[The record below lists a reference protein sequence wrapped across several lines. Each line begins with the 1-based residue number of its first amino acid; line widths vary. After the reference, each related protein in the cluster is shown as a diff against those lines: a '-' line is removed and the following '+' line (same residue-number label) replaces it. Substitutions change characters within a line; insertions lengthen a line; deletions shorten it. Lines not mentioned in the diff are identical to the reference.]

1 MPRESGLRDLLSV
14 VSRTIR
20 ILDNWGYL
28 EKGFLKNRTDHEII
42 EYYFC
47 FLLHS
52 LTLLLLITIVGLIHR
67 WTNPGHKSLSN
78 LDLKQL
84 GIALAINLSII
95 AIVWTAK
102 RLLRK
107 TI

>member
-1 MPRESGLRDLLSV
+1 MK
-14 VSRTIR
+14 
-20 ILDNWGYL
+20 ILN
-28 EKGFLKNRTDHEII
+28 II
-42 EYYFC
+42 FVFFC
-47 FLLHS
+47 IP

>member
-1 MPRESGLRDLLSV
+1 MRLLN
-14 VSRTIR
+14 I
-20 ILDNWGYL
+20 ILV
-28 EKGFLKNRTDHEII
+28 FFFIP
-42 EYYFC
+42 
-47 FLLHS
+47 

-67 WTNPGHKSLSN
+67 WTNPGYKSLSN

-84 GIALAINLSII
+84 GIALTINLALI
-95 AIVWTAK
+95 AIIWTAK